1 MSYGWAGD
9 LVGGGQVVFGG
20 FSMVDIFS
28 GFDSGRQ
35 AWVLTVVVV
44 VIFSLCINVSRDY
57 SYIS

>member
-1 MSYGWAGD
+1 MVGLVTLSGVDRSY
-9 LVGGGQVVFGG
+9 LEV